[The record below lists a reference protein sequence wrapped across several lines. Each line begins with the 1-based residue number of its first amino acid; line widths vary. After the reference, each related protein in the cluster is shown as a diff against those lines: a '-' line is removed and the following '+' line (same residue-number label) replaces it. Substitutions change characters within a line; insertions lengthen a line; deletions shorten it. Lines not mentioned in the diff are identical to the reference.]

1 MPVIADAPGLLRAPR
16 SRGVSAVTGWRV
28 ALFTIAVLATAPL
41 AVIFA
46 SFLTP
51 ADDVW
56 RHFAS
61 TILSGLIFNT
71 VVLAV
76 AVGAASAMIG
86 VGLAWLVAVCEFP
99 GRRLFSW
106 ALILPLAI
114 PAYVFAF
121 VVVGLFD
128 FTGPLQTWLRGI
140 TGSNLTWLPEVRS
153 RGGIIIV
160 MTLALYPY
168 VYLLARNAFRT
179 QGKRMLEAGRILG
192 LSSLGAFIHV
202 ALPMARPW
210 IAAGMSLVLMET
222 LADFGAV
229 SVFNYDTL
237 TIGIYKAWYGMFS
250 LTAASQIASILVLVA
265 LVVLLLEQYTRSRMR
280 FSGPGASG
288 EAPRIV
294 LAGWHRWVAVATCT
308 AVLSAGFIIPVIQL
322 AVWAAQVAGED
333 LDARYLSYL
342 WRTLFLAG
350 LAATAICAVSLLLGY
365 ATRKHSDLASRLALR
380 FSTLGYAVPGAVL
393 AVGIFICFAWMDA
406 RIPDWLRAM
415 AGLSPGALLQG
426 SVMAMLCAYVIRFLA
441 VGFGPIEGALHR
453 ITHSVDEASVLLG
466 QAGWRL
472 LARVHLPMLRRGLAA
487 GAILVFIDVMKEM
500 PITLM
505 TRPFGWDTLA
515 VRIFELTSEGQWER
529 AALPAVV
536 LVIAGIVPLVQL
548 TSASE

>member
-1 MPVIADAPGLLRAPR
+1 MRRL
-16 SRGVSAVTGWRV
+16 RGVSPAAGWRI
-28 ALFTIAVLATAPL
+28 ALFAIAALATAPL

-61 TILSGLIFNT
+61 TILGELIFNT

-76 AVGAASAMIG
+76 AVGVGSAVIG

-99 GRRLFSW
+99 GRRMFAW

-128 FTGPLQTWLRGI
+128 FTGPLQTWLRAA

-153 RGGIIIV
+153 RGGIIVV

-192 LSSLGAFIHV
+192 LSSLGAFLHV

-210 IAAGMSLVLMET
+210 IAAGVSLVLMET

-265 LVVLLLEQYTRSRMR
+265 LIALLLEQYTRSRMR
-280 FSGPGASG
+280 YSGSGASG

-294 LAGWHRWVAVATCT
+294 LAGWHRWAAVAACGAT
-308 AVLSAGFIIPVIQL
+308 LLAGFVVPVVQL
-322 AVWAAQVAGED
+322 VTWAAQVAADD

-350 LAATAICAVSLLLGY
+350 LAAATICAVALLLGY
-365 ATRKHSDLASRLALR
+365 ATRKHNDLASRIALR
-380 FSTLGYAVPGAVL
+380 MSTLGYAVPGAVL
-393 AVGIFICFAWMDA
+393 AVGIFVCFAWLDA
-406 RIPDWLRAM
+406 RIPDGLRAL
-415 AGLSPGALLQG
+415 AGLSPGAMLQG

-453 ITHSVDEASVLLG
+453 ITRSVDEASVSLG

-472 LARVHLPMLRRGLAA
+472 LARVHLPMLRRGLVA

-548 TSASE
+548 TRASE

>member
-1 MPVIADAPGLLRAPR
+1 VPVIADAPGFRTQR
-16 SRGVSAVTGWRV
+16 FRGFSPAAGWRV
-28 ALFTIAVLATAPL
+28 ILFAVAALASAPL

-46 SFLTP
+46 SYLTP

-61 TILSGLIFNT
+61 TILGELIFNT
-71 VVLAV
+71 VVLAL
-76 AVGAASAMIG
+76 AVGAASAVIG

-114 PAYVFAF
+114 PAYVIAF

-128 FTGPLQTWLRGI
+128 FTGPLQTWLRSA
-140 TGSNLTWLPEVRS
+140 TGSSLTWLPEVRS
-153 RGGIIIV
+153 RGGIIVV

-192 LSSLGAFIHV
+192 LSSLGAFAHV

-210 IAAGMSLVLMET
+210 IAAGLSLVLMET

-237 TIGIYKAWYGMFS
+237 TIGIYKAWYGLFS

-280 FSGPGASG
+280 FTGSGASG
-288 EAPRIV
+288 EAPRMV
-294 LAGWHRWVAVATCT
+294 LAGWHRWAAFGACS
-308 AVLSAGFIIPVIQL
+308 AVLAAAFVIPVIQL
-322 AVWAAQVAGED
+322 VVWAAQVAAED

-350 LAATAICAVSLLLGY
+350 IAAAAVCGVSLLLGY
-365 ATRKHSDLASRLALR
+365 AARKHGDLASRLALR
-380 FSTLGYAVPGAVL
+380 VATLGYAVPGAVL
-393 AVGIFICFAWMDA
+393 AVGIFICFAWLDA
-406 RIPDWLRAM
+406 RIPDWLRETT
-415 AGLSPGALLQG
+415 GLSPGALLQG
-426 SVMAMLCAYVIRFLA
+426 SVLAMVTAYLIRFLA
-441 VGFGPIEGALHR
+441 VGFGPIESALHR
-453 ITHSVDEASVLLG
+453 ITRSVEEAAVSLG

-472 LARVHLPMLRRGLAA
+472 LARVHLPMLRRGTAA
-487 GAILVFIDVMKEM
+487 GAILVFVDVMKEM

-536 LVIAGIVPLVQL
+536 LVIAGVVPLVQL
-548 TSASE
+548 TRASE